1 MIYPNLTQDDIE
13 TMTLFFEFVDSDHDG
28 YVTMDEI
35 REACAVDID
44 GDGTITD
51 AEKNAS
57 AAPWLG
63 ALATSQDMDGDQ
75 KLSLAE
81 LLQFNNSTKS

>member
-1 MIYPNLTQDDIE
+1 MIYPNLTKDDIE
-13 TMTLFFEFVDSDHDG
+13 TLTLFFEFVDSDHDG

-35 REACAVDID
+35 KEACAVDID
-44 GDGTITD
+44 GDGEITD
-51 AEKNAS
+51 SEKNAS

-63 ALATSQDMDGDQ
+63 ALAASQDTDGDQ

-81 LLQFNNSTKS
+81 LLQFNNTH